1 MRVIHRREMDRS
13 LMYLSI
19 RDGSLLD
26 IFERS
31 ILSFPHF
38 HVLRVFEG
46 KNFFWLYNQI
56 RESKGSL
63 FSGAYELILL
73 LTRRYVKLHVS
84 SPNCHNVYH
93 TSEGRNRPGKSD
105 SFIP

>member
-1 MRVIHRREMDRS
+1 MIQKYAHQKVRVIHRREMDRS

-46 KNFFWLYNQI
+46 INFFGYIIRSGNQ
-56 RESKGSL
+56 REVCSRERMS
-63 FSGAYELILL
+63 
-73 LTRRYVKLHVS
+73 
-84 SPNCHNVYH
+84 
-93 TSEGRNRPGKSD
+93 
-105 SFIP
+105 